1 MLWFKMHSTRSGQNA
16 PLSAAL
22 RPINCRPFMF
32 LQAFY
37 FLLLAIVS
45 GQAEEEPQL
54 GFDLFTS
61 ENLQDAALS
70 NTSIAS
76 DYVSTRCKTPITS
89 DYVSTPCNTPSASD
103 YVSTPCNTPSA
114 SNYVSTPCNTPIASD
129 YISTHS
135 GTVAHESAFYTSA
148 FDSVVVPQ
156 DASAD
161 SSSYRGDASYTSA
174 FDSVVVPQ
182 DASADSSSYRGDA
195 SYTAVSEDSTTF
207 SGTVNPTASYA
218 DGEDLYDYHSYTA
231 SVTSD
236 VVATPTDFYLL
247 DEAYT
252 ATSSSYAAS
261 AGSGCPQIPSISAG
275 LAARSQRTIN
285 WAQIAQDKGDKK
297 YRERWAAMVNA
308 LISVNVIVNFEN
320 QPELCPKLERSVIDT
335 CKRGVRTQI
344 ATCKQ
349 SLRDSIAKCKD
360 AVRHRIDECK
370 KKYSKWDPRKWR
382 CEISLRPEIPAC
394 EIKRIEIPFCEFDR
408 LTAVCCE
415 ATRPQAKA
423 LCAAGFS
430 HAQISN
436 QVQSVQAQCS
446 IATALAK
453 AVLKS
458 YLSGQVVSLL
468 ADVKAVKEIGEG
480 VNIVAKF
487 ERTRKEYDKWSS
499 GLIAAGEDRLQEAQ
513 KALISL
519 SSQLPPDIRDKVTW
533 IKAAQDAVNRDVD
546 VFLAKATRV
555 TGEIKWI
562 KSAKDTIN
570 ALKSAASNI
579 PAIQKAAK
587 ECAKVPL
594 HITPAEY
601 PGWAKVRS
609 AKQVDHAVAAYEKI
623 FSRDMHRA
631 AKCQAVVIR
640 ANRVLGA

>member
-1 MLWFKMHSTRSGQNA
+1 
-16 PLSAAL
+16 
-22 RPINCRPFMF
+22 
-32 LQAFY
+32 
-37 FLLLAIVS
+37 
-45 GQAEEEPQL
+45 
-54 GFDLFTS
+54 
-61 ENLQDAALS
+61 
-70 NTSIAS
+70 
-76 DYVSTRCKTPITS
+76 
-89 DYVSTPCNTPSASD
+89 
-103 YVSTPCNTPSA
+103 
-114 SNYVSTPCNTPIASD
+114 
-129 YISTHS
+129 
-135 GTVAHESAFYTSA
+135 
-148 FDSVVVPQ
+148 
-156 DASAD
+156 
-161 SSSYRGDASYTSA
+161 
-174 FDSVVVPQ
+174 
-182 DASADSSSYRGDA
+182 
-195 SYTAVSEDSTTF
+195 
-207 SGTVNPTASYA
+207 
-218 DGEDLYDYHSYTA
+218 
-231 SVTSD
+231 
-236 VVATPTDFYLL
+236 
-247 DEAYT
+247 
-252 ATSSSYAAS
+252 
-261 AGSGCPQIPSISAG
+261 
-275 LAARSQRTIN
+275 
-285 WAQIAQDKGDKK
+285 
-297 YRERWAAMVNA
+297 MVNA

-320 QPELCPKLERSVIDT
+320 EPKLCRKLERSVIDT

-360 AVRHRIDECK
+360 AVRREIDHCK
-370 KKYSKWDPRKWR
+370 KKYPFPLDPRKAW
-382 CEISLRPEIPAC
+382 CETRLRPEIPAC
-394 EIKRIEIPFCEFDR
+394 EIKRIDIPFCEFDR

-453 AVLKS
+453 AALKS

-519 SSQLPPDIRDKVTW
+519 SSQLPPDIRDKVAW

-570 ALKSAASNI
+570 ALKSAASNT